1 MPITDST
8 GGTLDLREA
17 SFFDRPF
24 SPDALDL
31 LAEEISAWL
40 CSEHLRWLLEHAP
53 GRRDPDEDPELLD
66 WPGELGSTQRAVDGG
81 RLRLARVID
90 AFREICDWSRPGTVW
105 DYRVDGERPL
115 STPAGSLAGDAL
127 ATAVA
132 ERAQALGLRSHG
144 RLRTSPRTLVVLG
157 GRRLAPL
164 NRARVAA
171 GTIQTEPVDPPPVR
185 VVLLSAQRTLDREE
199 RESQEVRSYAAGA
212 RTEADL
218 MLAAADRVFGG
229 GARQPGG
236 PTDSPVEAVQLVEVP
251 APEGARRA
259 STYETLRFLAREL
272 AADAAPVG
280 LITSPTCRPFQY
292 IDAARALGLESGLSF
307 ELVAHPRAWAAA
319 PGSRAAAPHVYLQ
332 EIRSAVQAAG
342 RLAEELLSYDAAQA
356 AQPDAQPDAPH
367 AALV

>member
-24 SPDALDL
+24 SPGTLDL
-31 LAEEISAWL
+31 LAEEISTWL
-40 CSEHLRWLLEHAP
+40 CSEHLRWLVEHVP
-53 GRRDPDEDPELLD
+53 GRRDPGEDLELLD
-66 WPGELGSTQRAVDGG
+66 WPSELGDPQRAVDSG

-90 AFREICDWSRPGTVW
+90 AFREICDWSRPGTMW

-115 STPAGSLAGDAL
+115 NTPAGSLTGDAL
-127 ATAVA
+127 ATGVT
-132 ERAQALGLRSHG
+132 ERSQALGLRSHG
-144 RLRTSPRTLVVLG
+144 RLRTRPRTLVVLG

-171 GTIQTEPVDPPPVR
+171 RAIHTEPLDRPVR
-185 VVLLSAQRTLDREE
+185 VVLLSAQRTLDLEE
-199 RESQEVRSYAAGA
+199 RESEDVRSYAAGA

-229 GARQPGG
+229 GAGQPDRPIGH
-236 PTDSPVEAVQLVEVP
+236 PVEGVHLIEVP

-259 STYETLRFLAREL
+259 STYETLRFVAPEL
-272 AADAAPVG
+272 AADVAAPIG
-280 LITSPTCRPFQY
+280 LVTSPTCRPFQY
-292 IDAARALGLESGLSF
+292 LDAARALGLESGLSF
-307 ELVAHPRAWAAA
+307 ELVAHPRGWAAA
-319 PGSRAAAPHVYLQ
+319 PGSQAAAPHVYLQ
-332 EIRSAVQAAG
+332 EIRSAIQAAG
-342 RLAEELLSYDAAQA
+342 RLAEELLSHGVA
-356 AQPDAQPDAPH
+356 AQPDVQH